1 MIFASRFWALSRPSR
16 LAAALALASSLVWAG
31 EEIKAEP
38 GEPVV
43 PGEFLVRLSSAAG
56 DARGFVTAVRQLR
69 AQAEALDLDGYVM
82 VRAGNGAD
90 PAEVSRRLA
99 ELDEVDLVEP
109 NRIRELTI
117 AAPSDPHLSSQW
129 ALNMLRAREA
139 WQYVPGR
146 YFSSSNPPP
155 SRIRVAVLDTG
166 TDCTHNDFKNG
177 GTSTNSEQGGQLNW
191 SLSAAPV
198 LTQISSPA
206 CAWQDEHSHGTHVAG
221 IIAMSANNGM
231 GGAGLGYPLEI
242 MTFKVL
248 NAGGSGSDS
257 TIANAVVQAAN
268 LGAHVI
274 SMSLGGAGYSQTLQ
288 DAITY
293 AWSKDVTVVVAAGNA
308 ATSSVYFPAQAFH
321 AIGVASVGSSGARS
335 SFSNFGI
342 GIGAA
347 APGESIY
354 ATFLTSGGVSYW
366 GFKSGTSMAT
376 PFVSALAGLLKMSSP
391 DLSAEAIRARIFS
404 SAVTTTANGGW
415 NDQLGW
421 GRIDA
426 YRALSGREWRTT
438 TVGGI
443 EGQVTN
449 PNGVAIS
456 NASVSA
462 AGQSTTTISGGRFRF
477 ANLTPGEYVVTCS
490 ASGYAALNIPVVVV
504 PGADTPVACKMGTA
518 FGAVQGVVSS
528 PDGPLAGASVQLLR
542 NGLVEAAGFTAQN
555 GSFKIGAPAGT
566 YQARVSAF
574 RHAATT
580 VNIPNV
586 TSGSLV
592 TVNLST
598 TGHAYLRGNTRNGS
612 TAVSGAEILAASGNT
627 SFGAITDA
635 EGNYETVSL
644 PAGSYNIQASK
655 SGLTTQS
662 VSGYGVTGGTA
673 ATVDFNFGTAGPT
686 LSLAP
691 LTVTLGPNG
700 LQDFTASLSGATG
713 TLQWSLSPSVGT
725 LTTLSATSVR
735 YRAPASIAARQT
747 VTLRVTLQS
756 DTTVTATAAITID
769 DPHNVVLSP
778 VSMTGGTSASTHQVV
793 LRTAAAANENCAL
806 SSSNTSLATV
816 PPSVTIPAGQTSGT
830 FSISTSATAS
840 SQTVAI
846 TAVCYGIA
854 KSANLTV
861 TPPALSALTL
871 QASTFASGATYSS
884 NRVTLTGPAPS
895 GGVVVALTN
904 PDTTALT
911 VPASVTVPAGATE
924 RTFTITA
931 GYPST
936 STQVTL
942 TATYAGVNRTAT
954 VTVQPIS
961 LTGITVSPTSLKSGT
976 SSAASSV
983 TLGAAAGGGGI
994 VVNLSSSNPSAASVP
1009 ASVTVPAG
1017 ATSANFTISAG
1028 AVSAST
1034 PVTITASFGGV
1045 NRTGSLTVVPVQVQT
1060 LSLAATTVTGGN
1072 PLAGNTVTLDS
1083 PAPAGGV
1090 TVQLSSSSSAASVPA
1105 TLTIPAGA
1113 SSGAFTIS
1121 TSQVASNTT
1130 ATITA
1135 SLYGSSRAANLTVAP
1150 VTITSF
1156 TLSLAAT
1163 SAAGGTQVT
1172 NNRIIL
1178 PSAAPLGGVTVFLAS
1193 SNTAALQVPASITIA
1208 AGQTTGFFTISTSP
1222 VAANTGVT
1230 ITATSGSIIRT
1241 ASFTVTAPLLTG
1253 FTLTP
1258 LTLTGGGSV
1267 TATVTI
1273 SSPAPA
1279 GGLTINISRSS
1290 AAVNTPATITV
1301 PAGATSA
1308 SVTFSTSLVSSQT
1321 QVTVTASRGSVSIP
1335 VTLTLNP
1342 MSNAN
1347 GRG

>member
-1 MIFASRFWALSRPSR
+1 MIFASRFWALRRPAR
-16 LAAALALASSLVWAG
+16 WAAALALFSTLVWAG
-31 EEIKAEP
+31 QEIQAEP

-43 PGEFLVRLSSAAG
+43 PGEFLVRLSAAAG

-69 AQAEALDLDGYVM
+69 AQAEALDLDGYVV

-99 ELDEVDLVEP
+99 ELEEVDLVEP

-117 AAPSDPHLSSQW
+117 AAPSDPASASQW
-129 ALNMLRAREA
+129 ALNMIRAREA
-139 WQYVPGR
+139 WQYLPGR
-146 YFSSSNPPP
+146 YFNSSNPPP
-155 SRIRVAVLDTG
+155 GRIRVAVLDTG
-166 TDCTHNDFKNG
+166 SDCTHDDFKNG
-177 GTSTNSEQGGQLNW
+177 GTSTNSSLGGQLNW
-191 SLSAAPV
+191 SLSGAPV
-198 LTQISSPA
+198 ATAVASPA
-206 CAWQDEHSHGTHVAG
+206 CAWQDDHSHGTHVAG

-231 GGAGLGYPLEI
+231 GGAGAGYALEI
-242 MTFKVL
+242 MTYKVL
-248 NAGGSGSDS
+248 SQVGSGSDS
-257 TIANAVVQAAN
+257 TIANAIVQAAN
-268 LGAHVI
+268 AGAHVI
-274 SMSLGGAGYSQTLQ
+274 SMSLGGTGYSQTLQ

-293 AWSKDVTVVVAAGNA
+293 AWSKDVAVVVAAGNLGS
-308 ATSSVYFPAQAFH
+308 SSVYFPAHAFH
-321 AIGVASVGSSGARS
+321 ALAVASVNSTGARS
-335 SFSNFGI
+335 SFSNFGLA
-342 GIGAA
+342 IGAA

-354 ATFLTSGGVSYW
+354 ATIPSVDGSPRW
-366 GFKSGTSMAT
+366 GNKSGTSMAT
-376 PFVSALAGLLKMSSP
+376 PHVSAVAGLLRMASP
-391 DLSAEAIRARIFS
+391 GLSAEAIRARIFS
-404 SAVTTTANGGW
+404 SSVTATANGGW

-443 EGQVTN
+443 EGQVTT
-449 PNGVAIS
+449 PSGVAITS
-456 NASVSA
+456 ASVSA
-462 AGQSTTTISGGRFRF
+462 AGQSRTTAAGGRFRF

-518 FGAVQGVVSS
+518 FGAVQGVVSG
-528 PDGPLAGASVQLLR
+528 PGGPLAGASVQLLR
-542 NGLVEAAGFTAQN
+542 SGLVEAAGFTDQN
-555 GSFKIGAPAGT
+555 GFFKIGAPAGT

-574 RHAATT
+574 RYAPTT
-580 VNIPNV
+580 VSIPNL
-586 TSGSLV
+586 TSGGLV
-592 TVNLST
+592 TANLST
-598 TGHAYLRGNTRNGS
+598 TEHAYLRGNTRNGS
-612 TAVSGAEILAASGNT
+612 AAVSGAEILAVSGNT
-627 SFGAITDA
+627 SFGALTDA

-662 VSGYGVTGGTA
+662 VSGYGITAGGA

-686 LSLAP
+686 VSLAP
-691 LTVTLGPNG
+691 LTAALGPNG
-700 LQDFTASLSGATG
+700 VQDFTASLSGATG
-713 TLQWSLSPSVGT
+713 TLQWSLSPSTGT

-756 DTTVTATAAITID
+756 DPTVTATAAIIID

-778 VSMTGGTSASTHQVV
+778 VSMVGGTSASTHQVV

-830 FSISTSATAS
+830 FTISTSASAS
-840 SQTVAI
+840 SQAVAI

-871 QASTFASGATYSS
+871 QASTFASGTTYSS

-895 GGVVVALTN
+895 GGVAVTLTN
-904 PDTTALT
+904 PDAAALT
-911 VPASVTVPAGATE
+911 VPASVTVPAGASE
-924 RTFTITA
+924 QTFTITA

-936 STQVTL
+936 VATVTL
-942 TATYAGVNRTAT
+942 TASHAGVSRTAT
-954 VTVQPIS
+954 VTVQPVA
-961 LTGITVSPTSLKSGT
+961 LTGITVSPTSLKSGAT
-976 SSAASSV
+976 SAASSV

-994 VVNLSSSNPSAASVP
+994 VVSLTSSNPAAAAVP
-1009 ASVTVPAG
+1009 SSVTVPAG
-1017 ATSANFTISAG
+1017 SSSANFTITAG
-1028 AVSAST
+1028 AVAAST
-1034 PVTITASFGGV
+1034 AVTITATFGGV
-1045 NRTGSLTVVPVQVQT
+1045 SRSGSVTIVPVQVHSV
-1060 LSLAATTVTGGN
+1060 SLGATSVTGGN
-1072 PLAGNTVTLDS
+1072 ALAGNVVTLDS

-1090 TVQLSSSSSAASVPA
+1090 VVSLSSSSGAASVPA

-1121 TSQVASNTT
+1121 TSAVASST
-1130 ATITA
+1130 AVTITA
-1135 SLYGSSRAANLTVAP
+1135 SLHGSSRTASLTVAP
-1150 VTITSF
+1150 ATISSF
-1156 TLSLAAT
+1156 TLTLASV
-1163 SAAGGTQVT
+1163 SAAGGQSVL
-1172 NNRIIL
+1172 NNRVSL

-1193 SNTAALQVPASITIA
+1193 SNAAALQVPASITIA
-1208 AGQTTGFFTISTSP
+1208 AGQTTGYFTITTTP
-1222 VAANTGVT
+1222 VAADTAVT
-1230 ITATSGSIIRT
+1230 ITATSGSIVRS
-1241 ASFTVTAPLLTG
+1241 ASFTVNAPVLTG
-1253 FTLTP
+1253 FTLSP
-1258 LTLTGGGSV
+1258 VTLTGGGSV

-1279 GGLTINISRSS
+1279 GGLAITVTRSS
-1290 AAVNTPATITV
+1290 TLVSAPASITV

-1308 SVTFSTSLVSSQT
+1308 SVTFSTSPVSSQT
-1321 QVTVTASRGSVSIP
+1321 QVTVTASRGSVSVP

-1342 MSNAN
+1342 PILTN
-1347 GRG
+1347 GRS